1 MYVRYFLLKQRFTK
15 FIIFTSIK
23 PNLIQMNNNKTSE
36 APILI
41 PKDSFVEGY
50 IKSIRLECPFNGTIL
65 TKSKVIIDKA
75 SIVTGDVICD
85 NLMIFGRVK
94 GNVLCTG
101 RVTMNEESSLEGKV
115 YASAFTSLS
124 ETEDNSNYI
133 VQIPKM
139 EVLVKVRGLLNEITS
154 ELGLSR
160 DILLTTIRETFYE
173 NAFARKTNPDD
184 LISYEFTQQK
194 KIVKPKVKPIPS
206 NKEIVPPTAKK
217 SQIVK

>member
-1 MYVRYFLLKQRFTK
+1 M
-15 FIIFTSIK
+15 S
-23 PNLIQMNNNKTSE
+23 NNKTSE

-50 IKSIRLECPFNGTIL
+50 IKSIKSIRLECPFNGTIL
-65 TKSKVIIDKA
+65 TQSKVIIDKA
-75 SIVTGDVICD
+75 SIVTGDIICD

-94 GNVLCTG
+94 GNVFCTG

-133 VQIPKM
+133 VQIPKR
-139 EVLVKVRGLLNEITS
+139 EVLEKVRGMLNEITS

-194 KIVKPKVKPIPS
+194 KIVKPKVKSIPS
-206 NKEIVPPTAKK
+206 NKENVPSTAKK

>member
-1 MYVRYFLLKQRFTK
+1 
-15 FIIFTSIK
+15 
-23 PNLIQMNNNKTSE
+23 MNNNKTSE
-36 APILI
+36 ALILI

-75 SIVTGDVICD
+75 SIVTGDIICD
-85 NLMIFGRVK
+85 NLMIFGHVK
-94 GNVLCTG
+94 GNVFYSG
-101 RVTMNEESSLEGKV
+101 RVTMNEESSIEGKV

-133 VQIPKM
+133 VQIPKRG
-139 EVLVKVRGLLNEITS
+139 VLEKVRGLLNEIS
-154 ELGLSR
+154 AELGLSR

-184 LISYEFTQQK
+184 LISFEFTQQK
-194 KIVKPKVKPIPS
+194 KNVKPKVKPTLS
-206 NKEIVPPTAKK
+206 NKEIVPPTAKNHK
-217 SQIVK
+217 S

>member
-75 SIVTGDVICD
+75 SIVTLEYLQRGIGIQKS
-85 NLMIFGRVK
+85 IF
-94 GNVLCTG
+94 
-101 RVTMNEESSLEGKV
+101 
-115 YASAFTSLS
+115 
-124 ETEDNSNYI
+124 
-133 VQIPKM
+133 
-139 EVLVKVRGLLNEITS
+139 
-154 ELGLSR
+154 
-160 DILLTTIRETFYE
+160 
-173 NAFARKTNPDD
+173 
-184 LISYEFTQQK
+184 
-194 KIVKPKVKPIPS
+194 
-206 NKEIVPPTAKK
+206 
-217 SQIVK
+217 

>member
-1 MYVRYFLLKQRFTK
+1 
-15 FIIFTSIK
+15 
-23 PNLIQMNNNKTSE
+23 MNNNKTSE
-36 APILI
+36 ALILI

-75 SIVTGDVICD
+75 SIVTGDIICD
-85 NLMIFGRVK
+85 NLMIFGHVK
-94 GNVLCTG
+94 GNVFYSG
-101 RVTMNEESSLEGKV
+101 RVTMNEESSIEGKV

-133 VQIPKM
+133 VQIPKRG
-139 EVLVKVRGLLNEITS
+139 VLEKVRGLLNEIS
-154 ELGLSR
+154 AELGLSR

-194 KIVKPKVKPIPS
+194 KMS
-206 NKEIVPPTAKK
+206 SQK
-217 SQIVK
+217 SSQH

>member
-23 PNLIQMNNNKTSE
+23 PNLIQINNNKTSE

-65 TKSKVIIDKA
+65 PKSKVIIDKA

-94 GNVLCTG
+94 GNVFCTG

-133 VQIPKM
+133 VQIP
-139 EVLVKVRGLLNEITS
+139 
-154 ELGLSR
+154 
-160 DILLTTIRETFYE
+160 
-173 NAFARKTNPDD
+173 
-184 LISYEFTQQK
+184 
-194 KIVKPKVKPIPS
+194 
-206 NKEIVPPTAKK
+206 
-217 SQIVK
+217 